1 MDTTRWKS
9 VAVSIES
16 YRLLQALGDLE
27 FRRPASMI
35 AKLVNDLVKVQAEEN
50 KKNPKIYKKEL
61 LNGEYQNDAL
71 LDEHSLN

>member
-35 AKLVNDLVKVQAEEN
+35 AK
-50 KKNPKIYKKEL
+50 
-61 LNGEYQNDAL
+61 
-71 LDEHSLN
+71 

>member
-9 VAVSIES
+9 VAVSVES

-35 AKLVNDLVKVQAEEN
+35 AKLVNDFVKVQAEVN

-61 LNGEYQNDAL
+61 LSQKYQEDLFN
-71 LDEHSLN
+71 EKSIN

>member
-9 VAVSIES
+9 VAVSVES

-35 AKLVNDLVKVQAEEN
+35 AKLVNDFVKVQAEEN

-61 LNGEYQNDAL
+61 LSGKYQNDTSNEEL
-71 LDEHSLN
+71 LS

>member
-16 YRLLQALGDLE
+16 YRLLQALGHAD

-35 AKLVNDLVKVQAEEN
+35 SKLVHDFIKVQANEN
-50 KKNPKIYKKEL
+50 KKDPKIFKNEL
-61 LNGEYQNDAL
+61 LSQKYQEDLFN
-71 LDEHSLN
+71 EKSIN